1 MILTLLEQSHTSSQ
15 FLRPSSGARYNS
27 ARLKKSSQAGEDWR
41 PFRWRR
47 EGNQSAVGAM
57 NCVFGNR
64 KAEGASL
71 AGLKAQLRDIDRGR
85 RGLVIKE
92 VPNECADRKTS
103 LAVDSIVDQM

>member
-1 MILTLLEQSHTSSQ
+1 
-15 FLRPSSGARYNS
+15 
-27 ARLKKSSQAGEDWR
+27 
-41 PFRWRR
+41 
-47 EGNQSAVGAM
+47 M

-92 VPNECADRKTS
+92 APNECADRKTS
-103 LAVDSIVDQM
+103 LAVNSIVDQMWCFGSSCRRLTSAAFLDPEFTPT